1 LEFSIMTINKAH
13 SVYWNGKKLLLLVVL
28 IAALLMTAC
37 SPAGSVPVTGAS
49 TAVDNNSPTSVNV
62 PAISATT
69 APLATTPLQANQP
82 SLNPKCDALFLANY
96 DMGMALARMVTL
108 SAGTD
113 YTAYTTPDSP
123 FYLDFKK
130 LRSEL
135 DTLATLPDPSA
146 ADAAIG
152 GKPSEAI
159 TYFRQLIDLAEADIK
174 NQGKPFVD
182 TSPSGVKLIG
192 MDTPWMQH
200 AATFGMAMGNVC
212 QNYTAP
218 SDLFA
223 GTPMATVDPQVGKQN
238 DSLMATAA
246 AASAGMMAT
255 LNAASTAFPDL
266 TETPAP

>member
-1 LEFSIMTINKAH
+1 MIIKKAP
-13 SVYWNGKKLLLLVVL
+13 STYSNGTKLLPLALLIGTLLV
-28 IAALLMTAC
+28 TAC
-37 SPAGSVPVTGAS
+37 SPGGSVPVTGAS
-49 TAVDNNSPTSVNV
+49 TAGDSRSPTIISV
-62 PAISATT
+62 PAISATIT
-69 APLATTPLQANQP
+69 PMAAAPLQANQP
-82 SLNPKCDALFLANY
+82 NLNPKCDALFLANY
-96 DMGMALARMVTL
+96 DIGMALAKMVTL
-108 SAGTD
+108 TASTD

-130 LRSEL
+130 IRSEL
-135 DTLATLPDPSA
+135 DTLAALPDPSA
-146 ADAAIG
+146 ADAVIV

-159 TYFRQLIDLAEADIK
+159 TYFHQLVDLAESDIK

-192 MDTPWMQH
+192 MNTPWMQH
-200 AATFGMAMGNVC
+200 AATFGVAMGNVC

-223 GTPMATVDPQVGKQN
+223 GTPIATVDPQAGKQN

-246 AASAGMMAT
+246 AAGAGMLAT
-255 LNAASTAFPDL
+255 LNAAATAYPDL